1 MPFIV
6 GGLAAASSI
15 MSGIGGASQSKAN
28 AIAARMQQDQQNF
41 QNRWQ
46 NEAQNRNLL
55 RQWEAQYYVNQQ
67 IANEANRQRAT
78 GGYYAREAYKNTAS
92 QLSKQTRQANSAFL
106 GSVSASGMS
115 LDSASARA
123 LLRQSA
129 EEQRINSANLRTN
142 MENGMRDLETQY
154 ENMLSQRNLGAPEQA
169 TFIESRNAYA
179 DASSS
184 ILMTSLATGLM
195 SGASA
200 GIGSYMDAGGQFSN
214 TFTGRQFS

>member
-41 QNRWQ
+41 QNKWQ

-55 RQWEAQYYVNQQ
+55 RQWEAQYFINKQIERGANQQ
-67 IANEANRQRAT
+67 LTMGKVYARDSYKNEA
-78 GGYYAREAYKNTAS
+78 S
-92 QLSKQTRQANSAFL
+92 LLSKQTRQANNAFL
-106 GSVSASGMS
+106 GSVSAKGMS

-123 LLRQSA
+123 LLRQSV
-129 EEQRINSANLRTN
+129 EESQTISRTMRTN
-142 MENGMRDLETQY
+142 FENQMRDLETNYQ
-154 ENMLSQRNLGAPEQA
+154 NVISGRDLNVPEQQTLLTSKA
-169 TFIESRNAYA
+169 VVA

-184 ILMTSLATGLM
+184 MLMTGIATGLL

-200 GIGSYMDAGGQFSN
+200 GIGAYSEYGWDKSVS
-214 TFTGRQFS
+214 GRLSGK